1 MTRHSIFATLLAGT
15 LLATLP
21 QGAAAQD
28 AKPAAET
35 PFAGMQYRLIGPF
48 RGGRVSAVAGV
59 IQEPDTF
66 YQGASG
72 GGVWRTEDGGNSWQ
86 PLWDKFPEASPSI
99 GAIVVAPSNQ
109 DVIYVGTGEANIR
122 GNVITGNGVY
132 KSTDRGKSWSFAG
145 LRDSQ
150 AIGRM
155 VVHPTDPNTV
165 FVAALGHPFGDNAER
180 GVYRTRD
187 GGKTWQRVLFVD
199 GKTGAIDVQ
208 MDPNDPNT
216 LWAGMWQVHRKPWT
230 MESGGP
236 GSGLY
241 RSRDGGSTWEKVTG
255 NGLPTGILGRIG
267 VAPTADPKRV
277 WALIEAEQGGLY
289 RTDDGGASW
298 QRISDRGD
306 FRQRAWYYTHVIA
319 DPKNKDKV
327 YVLNVN
333 AYKSEDA
340 GKTFKTMPTFHGDNH
355 SLWINPTDTDRMVEG
370 NDGGANVSVN
380 GGGSWTTGMNQATS
394 QFYHISVDKQ
404 VPYRIYGAQQD
415 NSTVSIASGNVR
427 GPIGQESFW
436 AAGGGESGYVIAD
449 PKNPDVTIAN
459 SYGNSVTRYD
469 HKTGQLTPIGP
480 FPREAMGW
488 AAKDLEH
495 RPQWTEP
502 LLYSPHNPNV
512 LYNATEVLWRTDNE
526 GKSWT
531 KISPDL
537 TRNDKSKQ
545 ESSGGPLTKDNTGV
559 EYYNTIFSVNESP
572 VQKGLIWVGTD
583 DGLIHITRDEGGSW
597 QNVTPKAM
605 PEWATVNMVEP
616 DPRRPGTM
624 YVSADRHRLDD
635 LKPYAFRTDD
645 FGKTWTSITNGLP
658 ADAYMHVIRADP
670 ARPDLLYAGTENGVF
685 VSFNGGKLWQPF
697 QMALPRSPIHD
708 LAIAGA
714 GDLAVATHGRS
725 FWVLDDLSA
734 VRQWSPAVA
743 RKDFH
748 LFTPRD
754 ATRILYTGRGNG
766 TGGPTGANPPQGAII
781 YYHLKEGQAEPKAAA
796 KADASYKPKTT
807 DAPSN
812 DTAEA
817 TGETKPPVDNGIKL
831 EILDASDRV
840 IRSYPAPETPG
851 AGGGEEEEEGS
862 RRKPAKLT
870 RNAGVNRFV
879 WDFRE
884 AGPVT
889 VPKAAIWHSSPG
901 GPVVL
906 PGQYKIRLTVDGK
919 SQVQPLTITPNP
931 NLTVTPAEL
940 QQQYELVSAINA
952 DFNRVQTAVLELRA
966 LHKQLGEVRTAVS
979 GKPAI
984 VQSADALEAKAKAV
998 EDVIVQVKNV
1008 APQDPLNYPIRLN
1021 NMLASLGATVS
1032 QGDAAPAQQQLEE
1045 YAKLKAVADQQLGAW
1060 EQIKATDL
1068 AQFNAQLSQQG
1079 VTPVKLVA
1087 SAQLDSDRAAALAS
1101 WMPEDE
1107 QVGTEQQ

>member
-1 MTRHSIFATLLAGT
+1 MKRRLIFALLLAGT
-15 LLATLP
+15 PLTMLP
-21 QGAAAQD
+21 QVAVAQEAKVAAQ
-28 AKPAAET
+28 T

-86 PLWDKFPEASPSI
+86 PLWDKLHEASPSI
-99 GAIVVAPSNQ
+99 GAIVVAPSDQN
-109 DVIYVGTGEANIR
+109 VIYVGTGEANIR

-132 KSTDRGKSWSFAG
+132 KSTDRGKTWQFAG

-165 FVAALGHPFGDNAER
+165 FVAALGHPFGDNPER

-199 GKTGAIDVQ
+199 QKTGAIDVQ

-241 RSRDGGSTWEKVTG
+241 RSRDGGTTWEKVTG
-255 NGLPTGILGRIG
+255 NGLPAGILGRIG
-267 VAPTADPKRV
+267 VAPSADPKRV
-277 WALIEAEQGGLY
+277 YALIEAAEGGLF

-355 SLWINPTDTDRMVEG
+355 SLWINPNDTDRMVEG

-380 GGGSWTTGMNQATS
+380 GGASWTTGMNQATA

-427 GPIGQESFW
+427 GPIGQESFY
-436 AAGGGESGYVIAD
+436 AVGGGESGYVIAD

-459 SYGNSVTRYD
+459 SYGNYVTRYD

-502 LLYSPHNPNV
+502 LLYSSHNPNV

-545 ESSGGPLTKDNTGV
+545 QSSGGPLTKDNTGV

-583 DGLIHITRDEGGSW
+583 DGLIHVTRDEGGSW
-597 QNVTPKAM
+597 ENVTPKAM

-635 LKPYAFRTDD
+635 FKPYAFRTDD
-645 FGKTWTSITNGLP
+645 YGKTWTSITNGLP

-670 ARPDLLYAGTENGVF
+670 ARPELLYAGTENGVF
-685 VSFNGGKLWQPF
+685 ISFNGGKQWQPF
-697 QMALPRSPIHD
+697 QMGLPRSPVHD

-734 VRQWSPAVA
+734 VRQWSPDIAK
-743 RKDFH
+743 KDVH
-748 LFTPRD
+748 LFQPRD
-754 ATRILYTGRGNG
+754 TMRILYTGYGNG
-766 TGGPTGANPPQGAII
+766 TGGPTGTNPPQGVII
-781 YYHLKEGQAEPKAAA
+781 YYHLKEGQAEPKAAG
-796 KADASYKPKTT
+796 KADASYAPKTT
-807 DAPSN
+807 DAPS
-812 DTAEA
+812 TAGATA
-817 TGETKPPVDNGIKL
+817 TGTVKPPVDNGIKL
-831 EILDASDRV
+831 EILDATDRV
-840 IRSYPAPETPG
+840 IRTYPAVEAPG
-851 AGGGEEEEEGS
+851 ADDGEEEEG
-862 RRKPAKLT
+862 RGRKPAKLT
-870 RNAGVNRFV
+870 RNAGINRFV

-884 AGPVT
+884 EGPVK
-889 VPKAAIWHSSPG
+889 VPKASLWRNARG

-919 SQVQPLTITPNP
+919 SQVQPVTITPNP
-931 NLTVTPAEL
+931 NLTVTQAEL
-940 QQQYELVSAINA
+940 KQQYDLVSAINR

-966 LHKQLGEVRTAVS
+966 LHQQLGDVRKAAA
-979 GKPAI
+979 GKPAL
-984 VQSADALEAKAKAV
+984 VSAADAVEAKATAV
-998 EDVIVQVKNV
+998 EDVLIQVKNV

-1021 NMLASLGATVS
+1021 NMLISLASTVS
-1032 QGDAAPAQQQLEE
+1032 QGDTAPAQQHHEE
-1045 YAKLKAVADQQLGAW
+1045 YAKLKAVADQQLAAW
-1060 EQIKATDL
+1060 EQIKAGDL
-1068 AQFNAQLSQQG
+1068 AQLNGQLSQQG
-1079 VTPVKLVA
+1079 VAPVKLVA
-1087 SAQLDSDRAAALAS
+1087 SAQLERDRAEALAS

-1107 QVGTEQQ
+1107 QVGMEH